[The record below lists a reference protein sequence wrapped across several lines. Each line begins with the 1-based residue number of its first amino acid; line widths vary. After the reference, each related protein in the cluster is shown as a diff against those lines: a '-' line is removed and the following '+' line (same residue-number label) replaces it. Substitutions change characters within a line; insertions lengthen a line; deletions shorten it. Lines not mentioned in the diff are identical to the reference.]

1 MNARLPK
8 KVATLPLR
16 VRLEASLEALAETDR
31 RVLTLRLLEGLSAL
45 EVAGAQP
52 ASCRRRASHHAR
64 ARASRLGAGCG
75 DVAAEGRMN
84 PFIPVTALSD
94 PRRTMPTDPALRLR
108 AADAAVE
115 SLTTEQRRREPH
127 GSRVAAR
134 SHAAAAALL
143 AIRACAVRRRRGGRV
158 TKSKKS
164 VPAMRVVEGARPAA
178 AFGAEHAADLS
189 RPKVHTIVVASG
201 KTGVGKSSIAANLAV
216 ALGQRRARVVLVD
229 ADLAQSHLDLLL
241 GVHPRFDL
249 GQVINR
255 EKSVDEILVPGPTGV
270 MLVPGPSALRP
281 IGALDD
287 IRRETL
293 LRSLSVVDP
302 AADLMIIDAPWGAGR
317 ETLELCRIAHE
328 VIVVAS
334 TEVMSLP
341 DAYALLEVAAEG
353 GCAHARPASAPQ
365 HGDDRRRGRRDRRA
379 HVGVR
384 PPLHEARGRIA
395 RQHPL

>member
-1 MNARLPK
+1 M
-8 KVATLPLR
+8 
-16 VRLEASLEALAETDR
+16 
-31 RVLTLRLLEGLSAL
+31 
-45 EVAGAQP
+45 
-52 ASCRRRASHHAR
+52 
-64 ARASRLGAGCG
+64 
-75 DVAAEGRMN
+75 
-84 PFIPVTALSD
+84 
-94 PRRTMPTDPALRLR
+94 
-108 AADAAVE
+108 
-115 SLTTEQRRREPH
+115 
-127 GSRVAAR
+127 
-134 SHAAAAALL
+134 
-143 AIRACAVRRRRGGRV
+143 

-216 ALGQRRARVVLVD
+216 ALGQRGARVVLVD

-287 IRRETL
+287 IRRETF

-341 DAYALLEVAAEG
+341 DAYALLKSLQKADALMRAPRLLLNMATTDDEADEIVARMSVFARHFMKLEVESLGSIPYDHSVTRAEHAQEPLVMSQPQSPAAI
-353 GCAHARPASAPQ
+353 AIRALATRMWKPAPAGPDFVEKSDLP
-365 HGDDRRRGRRDRRA
+365 RR
-379 HVGVR
+379 
-384 PPLHEARGRIA
+384 LEA
-395 RQHPL
+395 